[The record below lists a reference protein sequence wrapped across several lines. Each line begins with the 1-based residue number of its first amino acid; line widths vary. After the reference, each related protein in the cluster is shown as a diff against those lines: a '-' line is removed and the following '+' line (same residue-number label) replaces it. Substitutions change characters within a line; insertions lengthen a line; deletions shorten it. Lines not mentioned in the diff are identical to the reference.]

1 MASRNEQA
9 TATVNL
15 DGKNAAD
22 ELSRLQTKAKDLT
35 AQMRKLKDA
44 NDHAGIVDLQ
54 KELKQT
60 NADMKQLRINVYN
73 VDVVMKNLAGSSL
86 KQLQQAQKALNNEI
100 SNTTRN
106 TAEERKQLEL
116 KQNQLKLVDAEIK
129 KVRANMQLAGTA
141 QKSWL
146 SGAADGFN
154 KYVGLIASAGAA
166 LAGIQ
171 FTFRKAVD
179 ASNEFQQKV
188 ANLSSLTGLQGAD
201 LKFLEDA
208 AKSLSV
214 TTTDSGVRIT
224 KSANDIVEAFTK
236 VGGKRPELLANK
248 DALMAVTRE
257 ALILAEAAQIDLD
270 QAILTV
276 SASMNMF
283 NLQGNDAARITNA
296 LAAGSKVGSAEVDYL
311 GTAILK
317 AGTGFQMAGL
327 SFEESVGIV
336 EGIAP
341 AFVSAEQA
349 GTNLQSFL
357 LKLEAQNNNNFKPS
371 IVGINGALD
380 NLAAANLTTA
390 QFVKMFGIESSDI
403 APIMINNRDAIENF
417 TKAVTG
423 TNTAVDQA
431 RITTATNKA
440 ALQQA
445 RNEVE
450 LNAIALGDSLA
461 PVMTK
466 VTMGFSDMVRILK
479 NVVEWGKRNAGI
491 IVFLAKAVTVATTAI
506 FSYNAAVKLAAF
518 FTTKQGEATAFSIL
532 MTKLKAAA
540 EVAATAGTLLY
551 QAAVALLS
559 GKLTMAAQ
567 SMRLFT
573 VALAANPI
581 GLAVAA
587 VTAAVVA
594 FQLFSDSANDAESGV
609 ESLIGVQKKFN
620 AAMGETYAKLKAEFD
635 QLKKTNPA
643 SKERKD
649 LIDQINST
657 YGTTL
662 KNLSDENAFIKQVD
676 ASYDSLLKKM
686 AAKILIESTEA
697 DRIDLL
703 KRQFD
708 LQTAIND
715 LSSKEGADGMLGSAA
730 INAFKTDLANVN
742 AALGMLDSKRDQ
754 IAKNMG
760 LDLSQSFTTPT
771 GTGGGTGNAGG
782 GTLDEDA
789 QKKALDKLQE
799 FTKKVIDQQDK
810 LYRDTLLT
818 RAKAIADVK
827 AKYADDIALAAK
839 YENDVTD
846 VGREWHKVRI
856 GLERNRDEEIL
867 RLNKEHDKRLRDS
880 FIAARKDLGLS
891 RDEAYNLELADLRDK
906 LAAETI
912 TVDEYYLRIKAL
924 QQKAADEGLKI
935 QEDSLKK
942 RADLMAKYGIAPA
955 DTQQGDMAA
964 LEADVSANPEVWTTE
979 LVEQAK
985 LKIIEKYAKMREDVE
1000 QSTQSAI
1007 TDKYRQG
1014 VEIAQ
1019 EIIGGF
1025 TSYFQT
1031 SKDTELAA
1039 AGDNEA
1045 KKKEITKRYANI
1057 EMAIKIAQTLANIAM
1072 GIADIW
1078 AKFGTNPVAATIL
1091 SALMVGNA
1099 AAQIGLAQAQKDKI
1113 QGYAGGL
1120 YPVQDH
1126 NGQSYNAAMGGSP
1139 STQMVSKPTV
1149 FLAGEQ
1155 GRNFPEMIIDGP
1167 TFKRLQINYP
1177 EAITAIN
1184 RSRTPG
1190 FAAGNYPAQA
1200 AAPAAPA
1207 IPAEFYAVIM
1217 ELNNTLKG
1225 GISAPIIWTDIQNK
1239 NKVADFLKESF
1250 GELPTKY

>member
-44 NDHAGIVDLQ
+44 NDHAGIVELQ

-296 LAAGSKVGSAEVDYL
+296 LAAGSKEGSAEVDYL

-390 QFVKMFGIESSDI
+390 QFVKMFGIENSDI

-479 NVVEWGKRNAGI
+479 NVVEWGKRNADAVI
-491 IVFLAKAVTVATTAI
+491 FFTKALVVAGTAFASHI
-506 FSYNAAVKLAAF
+506 AMQKLSALLMATSRTATLGLAAA
-518 FTTKQGEATAFSIL
+518 KN
-532 MTKLKAAA
+532 
-540 EVAATAGTLLY
+540 
-551 QAAVALLS
+551 LLS
-559 GKLTMAAQ
+559 LNIAKAAQ
-567 SMRLFT
+567 SFRLFT
-573 VALAANPI
+573 QSMSANPI
-581 GLAVAA
+581 GLVITAITAA
-587 VTAAVVA
+587 VTAFALFRDETKKTVG
-594 FQLFSDSANDAESGV
+594 FQKQMNDVSAKTLDN
-609 ESLIGVQKKFN
+609 IGQ
-620 AAMGETYAKLKAEFD
+620 ETAKVKDLFD
-635 QLKKTNPA
+635 QLKKTNA
-643 SKERKD
+643 GSKERKD
-649 LIDQINST
+649 LIDKINTT

-662 KNLSDENAFIKQVD
+662 KNLSDEKAFVD
-676 ASYDSLLKKM
+676 QLDSSYNDLIQTLTKKIIIDST
-686 AAKILIESTEA
+686 AAA
-697 DRIDLL
+697 RVDLL
-703 KRQFD
+703 KQQFIIEKD
-708 LQTAIND
+708 LLELQKLSAKNGTAPTTAEVFLKGELDKINTALTGLD
-715 LSSKEGADGMLGSAA
+715 TIANGIADKAGIKLDG
-730 INAFKTDLANVN
+730 VN
-742 AALGMLDSKRDQ
+742 AA
-754 IAKNMG
+754 
-760 LDLSQSFTTPT
+760 
-771 GTGGGTGNAGG
+771 GGTGNLGG

-935 QEDSLKK
+935 QQDALKK

-985 LKIIEKYAKMREDVE
+985 LKIIEKYAKMRTDIENA
-1000 QSTQSAI
+1000 TQDAI
-1007 TDKYRQG
+1007 IEKQRQNT
-1014 VEIAQ
+1014 EIAQ
-1019 EIIGGF
+1019 QIIGGF

-1031 SKDTELAA
+1031 SKEAELEA

-1057 EMAIKIAQTLANIAM
+1057 EMAIKIAQTLANLYM

-1078 AKFGTNPVAATIL
+1078 AKFGSNPVAATIL

-1099 AAQIGLAQAQKDKI
+1099 TAQIGLASAQQSKI
-1113 QGYAGGL
+1113 KGYSKGL

-1190 FAAGNYPAQA
+1190 FAAGNYPAQS

-1217 ELNNTLKG
+1217 ELNNTLKK
-1225 GISAPIIWTDIQNK
+1225 GISANVGWNQ
-1239 NKVADFLKESF
+1239 LKDKEYTANLIEKTF
-1250 GELPTKY
+1250 GALPDKLN